1 MNIYVYLMSIGSEDI
16 VTKLVLFIIAIRG
29 NAFSEPLVSIVQLH
43 KLHRPTKKTFFLS
56 HRFQYDMIVRGKWRY
71 NPKIPLHHNLK
82 IPLLRKPIYYN
93 LSTPSSFS
101 VEKFGSWNHKS
112 FVSISCRI
120 RPGIYIPKPQ
130 KTTEFFRVFVYCW
143 VFQISLNAC

>member
-1 MNIYVYLMSIGSEDI
+1 MSLLWNIVG
-16 VTKLVLFIIAIRG
+16 
-29 NAFSEPLVSIVQLH
+29 
-43 KLHRPTKKTFFLS
+43 
-56 HRFQYDMIVRGKWRY
+56 GKWRY
-71 NPKIPLHHNLK
+71 NPKIPLRHNLK
-82 IPLLRKPIYYN
+82 IPLLRNPIYYN

-130 KTTEFFRVFVYCW
+130 KTTEFFIVFVYCW
-143 VFQISLNAC
+143 VFQISLNACWTVKRYLRFYWLFRTLLSSKDLCSGFRLRFLPLSTLCLLSIQQKSAIIFVFHLPW